1 MNRKLKDYID
11 QLFAQVSDSTYAR
24 ELKEEMLINLNDRY
38 EDLLIE
44 GKSKEEAFIIVTS
57 SIGDI
62 RELLSGLDETA
73 VIITTKDIEKH
84 RKESALIRSIA
95 IMLYIISP
103 AMLIALSIF
112 NMPVLGVVVLLIIVA
127 GATGLLVYDNVSKPE
142 SLKDEYAESK
152 RKESLTAEQRK
163 KENIKEAIQAIFWL
177 LVVGIYLLMS
187 FMLDIWAYSWVI
199 FIIAAAINKVI
210 DLLFE
215 LKE

>member
-11 QLFAQVSDSTYAR
+11 QLFAQVSDSAYAR

-73 VIITTKDIEKH
+73 VIITTKDIEKR

-142 SLKDEYAESK
+142 NLKDEYAESK

>member
-73 VIITTKDIEKH
+73 VIITTKDIEKR

-142 SLKDEYAESK
+142 NLKDEYAESK